1 VLNTEQASL
10 TKVLENRELSDIISA
25 LGCGTGKQF
34 DAGKLRYDKICLL
47 MDADSDGHH
56 ICTLLLTFFYR
67 HMRPLIDRGTSSSP
81 SRRSSRSRS
90 ASRCTGR

>member
-1 VLNTEQASL
+1 MLA
-10 TKVLENRELSDIISA
+10 NRELNDIISA

-34 DAGKLRYDKICLL
+34 DAGKLRYHKICLL

-67 HMRPLIDRGTSSSP
+67 HMRALIDQAATSSSP

-90 ASRCTGR
+90 ANRCTGR